1 MRAIAVALRRLEG
14 HAWLARVGI
23 DAEHQELDRN
33 GAEVDPAVDQ
43 RLRRILVGLAPRV
56 RPRGPGQEQE
66 VDNLVDRTLYRIERH
81 DTGLVDLP
89 VHTAGDPQASAATRH
104 IEAGLELRQ
113 GRQSGEI
120 GDTGADMIRLFKFY
134 MKSGL
139 RYFGELDRHAP
150 CRSILVVSHLWSVLC
165 STHQSPDQG
174 DSAIPR
180 QSRQLSAGRVRP

>member
-14 HAWLARVGI
+14 CAQLTRVGI

-66 VDNLVDRTLYRIERH
+66 VDNLVDRTLYRIERD
-81 DTGLVDLP
+81 DTGLADLP

-104 IEAGLELRQ
+104 VEAGLGFGQ
-113 GRQSGEI
+113 GARPGE
-120 GDTGADMIRLFKFY
+120 
-134 MKSGL
+134 
-139 RYFGELDRHAP
+139 
-150 CRSILVVSHLWSVLC
+150 
-165 STHQSPDQG
+165 
-174 DSAIPR
+174 
-180 QSRQLSAGRVRP
+180 